1 MVLNPHHDS
10 LDTSCLSHND
20 IIPLERQ
27 TTCVL
32 EFTDCVRRLERMRQ
46 VKMNDYTLQNIEF
59 RIVVGHVG
67 YGIQWMYGGVDNTS
81 VYDTFINTPLHF
93 QN

>member
-1 MVLNPHHDS
+1 MIAWILAVCRTMILYDLRDKLH
-10 LDTSCLSHND
+10 
-20 IIPLERQ
+20 
-27 TTCVL
+27 VL

-67 YGIQWMYGGVDNTS
+67 
-81 VYDTFINTPLHF
+81 
-93 QN
+93 